1 MKKPEELAR
10 EDIDAALRLARWE
23 VQDLPSLDIDA
34 ARGVAIREYPLK
46 SGHGFADYLLY
57 VDGEAGLPKPV
68 YLSDR
73 FVHSSSDTGLQRT
86 PMLRQSTAQE
96 RSQSLTR
103 RPLALLAWL
112 FLLVA
117 PWGCASSRTNDP
129 DIVRPAPGAPLLQTI
144 PGPML
149 GPFNSLPSAL
159 LAACNK
165 IMRKPHATAGR
176 PDQQDSATRWRF
188 SSEYC
193 AWIYYTPDHKYVI
206 SKLTDQSRVDPT
218 QRTKT
223 CVLPSEVEDPRF
235 PPDSIKYIYALHNH
249 PMGSTVSEFDIRF
262 IISEALR
269 HGFKSETKDGT
280 HHLSLVA
287 FFARG
292 TVEPTC
298 DGFHQYIPAWNLL
311 LTWTRQTGRW
321 DCKQTGLVIVDESR
335 DTIDIKRINAD
346 CPGGSVP

>member
-1 MKKPEELAR
+1 MSTSRPLQRAEGGGSKPGEAVTGRGLHGHEHSVRPARTRIPGRLPAHSQGIAWDAMKKPEELVRDDSDEAPR
-10 EDIDAALRLARWE
+10 LTGWAVHDLGHLR
-23 VQDLPSLDIDA
+23 
-34 ARGVAIREYPLK
+34 
-46 SGHGFADYLLY
+46 
-57 VDGEAGLPKPV
+57 
-68 YLSDR
+68 
-73 FVHSSSDTGLQRT
+73 
-86 PMLRQSTAQE
+86 
-96 RSQSLTR
+96 TR
-103 RPLALLAWL
+103 RKFLAHGASL
-112 FLLVA
+112 FLMLTS
-117 PWGCASSRTNDP
+117 WGCASSKSSDP
-129 DIVRPAPGAPLLQTI
+129 DIVRPAPGAPLLEKL

-149 GPFNSLPSAL
+149 GPFNSLPNAL

-165 IMRKPHATAGR
+165 TMRKPNATAGR
-176 PDQQDSATRWRF
+176 PDQQDWATRWRF

-193 AWIYYTPDHKYVI
+193 AWIYYTPDHKYVV

-298 DGFHQYIPAWNLL
+298 EGFHQYIPAWNLL

-321 DCKQTGLVIVDESR
+321 ECKQTGLVVVDESMN
-335 DTIDIKRINAD
+335 TIDIKPVNAA
-346 CPGGSVP
+346 CPGKSAP